1 MFCEKCGNNNSGDSS
16 VCSYCGAQMPPK
28 EKCNGFA
35 DILSYTHTQTTA
47 VDDSYTQSINTN
59 QTEGISEFEMKKII
73 NKTDSIIKISQKNIL
88 IGLVS
93 VVLGCIIIV
102 CSICMISSNNRN
114 KQEIKNLKNTINQ
127 YEEKLDLIIDEL
139 ENAKEIN
146 DDSRKYDS
154 DKNETKEKDDDIS
167 EKSEKTTKNKVNIT
181 QTIEKNTESS
191 KNADSDIKTETAKN
205 PDNNGVQDTQPEA
218 KNQTDETTDSEQS
231 KTKETPQTQNDA
243 PGATQDSITKEQN
256 KLNESNDPA
265 DN

>member
-47 VDDSYTQSINTN
+47 ADDSYTQSINTN

-127 YEEKLDLIIDEL
+127 YEEKLDFIIDEL
-139 ENAKEIN
+139 ETVKEIN
-146 DDSRKYDS
+146 DDSRKS
-154 DKNETKEKDDDIS
+154 
-167 EKSEKTTKNKVNIT
+167 
-181 QTIEKNTESS
+181 
-191 KNADSDIKTETAKN
+191 DSDIKTETAKN
-205 PDNNGVQDTQPEA
+205 PDNNGVQDTQPET

-231 KTKETPQTQNDA
+231 QTKETP
-243 PGATQDSITKEQN
+243 PSTK
-256 KLNESNDPA
+256 
-265 DN
+265 